1 MYYILRF
8 SGTIVY
14 FDCSCIS
21 IGNKSNQQLIENDR
35 RSFNLDRYFLSSHA
49 TNLKSGKSRRDIAGK
64 DEDKHK
70 RTELNLKH
78 ETQNQIDE
86 KIENFDISF
95 STNKNHINVRRN
107 RRKNEHAAKI
117 QPKAVDN
124 LFTMLAP
131 VKSPMNKTPI
141 ASHCDKVSLI
151 NHNSKQKITS
161 QSPLQHGITTVS
173 PFLVTTRS
181 IVPHIPTC
189 VSSSSTT
196 ELILYSSQRSSSASK
211 KTTSLSRSSTDV
223 ILYLP
228 PTSKKSINPNF
239 STVLAAEI
247 SNTSELS
254 ADPLYPLYTEP
265 CTALQNSLNVETSR
279 FYSRN
284 ILTNYEESALQDPLA
299 TPSDPTQEKPAFRSS
314 TERLTYREESYA
326 LHNLS
331 GRPSGTQLAET
342 STIASPEILA
352 YGKACPN
359 TSTHIALFSVSTFL
373 AFFFMFLSVI
383 PATEGGYF
391 IFSNCTIYN
400 DKPLK

>member
-8 SGTIVY
+8 PGTIVY

-21 IGNKSNQQLIENDR
+21 IGNKSNRQLIENDR
-35 RSFNLDRYFLSSHA
+35 RSFNLDRYFLSTHA

-70 RTELNLKH
+70 RTELNLKY

-117 QPKAVDN
+117 QPQAVDN
-124 LFTMLAP
+124 LLTMLAP

-189 VSSSSTT
+189 VSSLSTT

-223 ILYLP
+223 ILYSP
-228 PTSKKSINPNF
+228 PTSKKSIDPNF
-239 STVLAAEI
+239 STVLTAEI
-247 SNTSELS
+247 SNTSDLS
-254 ADPLYPLYTEP
+254 ADPLYYL
-265 CTALQNSLNVETSR
+265 CTALQDSLNVESSG
-279 FYSRN
+279 FCSGN

-314 TERLTYREESYA
+314 PERLTYREESYA

-331 GRPSGTQLAET
+331 GRTSDAQLAET

-400 DKPLK
+400 DKPHK